1 MQELPWEDY
10 QRLPDL
16 DETGKRI
23 LQKII
28 QHPHAPI
35 FRNRSGHFLTKEQ
48 QEKLQQ
54 QEAEESKQ
62 TIEPNI
68 DSSDQQK
75 ISQLE
80 NFISHC
86 QNHVPFYKE
95 YHWQKIPDHW

>member
-48 QEKLQQ
+48 QEFIT
-54 QEAEESKQ
+54 ESIKSCCSEME
-62 TIEPNI
+62 IA
-68 DSSDQQK
+68 
-75 ISQLE
+75 
-80 NFISHC
+80 
-86 QNHVPFYKE
+86 
-95 YHWQKIPDHW
+95 